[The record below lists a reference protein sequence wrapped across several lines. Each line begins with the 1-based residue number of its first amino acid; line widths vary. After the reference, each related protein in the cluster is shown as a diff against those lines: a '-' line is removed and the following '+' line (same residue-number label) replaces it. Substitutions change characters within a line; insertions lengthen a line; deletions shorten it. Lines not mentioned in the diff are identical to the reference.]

1 MTGSMLENSVRALKE
16 EVSVELVESSAVLSE
31 SYRLRYQVYCVE
43 RTFLTGQNGIERDEY
58 DDFARHAV
66 IRWRHTDDVIGTV
79 RLVLPKVPTGGDDYP
94 IQHVCDPTFLRWL
107 PLATTG
113 EVSRFALAKQQ
124 TKHLRSMSPASC
136 SLLRLALLQGAVMLS
151 AEAGHTHQVAVMEPT
166 LIRLLAATGIHFAP
180 LGPLVDYH
188 GLRQPVVADL
198 VPTLSRLAAA
208 QPVVWDFL
216 TRGGKL
222 YPASRPRLQ
231 QFVPSIKARA
241 AEVVAA

>member
-1 MTGSMLENSVRALKE
+1 MTGSMLENCVRSLRE
-16 EVSVELVESSAVLSE
+16 EVSVEIADTSVLSE

-43 RTFLTGQNGIERDEY
+43 RTFLTGQDGIEYDEY
-58 DDFARHAV
+58 DEFSRHAV
-66 IRWRHTDDVIGTV
+66 VRW
-79 RLVLPKVPTGGDDYP
+79 
-94 IQHVCDPTFLRWL
+94 IQHVCDPRFLRGL

-124 TKHLRSMSPASC
+124 TKQMRSMSAGSC

-166 LIRLLAATGIHFAP
+166 LLRLLAATGIHFVP

-198 VPTLSRLAAA
+198 VPTLARLAID
-208 QPVVWDFL
+208 QPVVWDFI
-216 TRGGKL
+216 TRGGAL
-222 YPASRPRLQ
+222 YPESRPRASRLGQ
-231 QFVPSIKARA
+231 PTRERVPEA
-241 AEVVAA
+241 VAA